1 MVYSSIVAG
10 LAMAA
15 QRGLP
20 LAQQV
25 YASIVAYLVL

>member
-1 MVYSSIVAG
+1 MDFILPIVAG

-25 YASIVAYLVL
+25 YASL